1 MLTVKKM
8 FPLFPLR
15 LFVPA
20 LFMVLIL
27 AGCQGGPSRSSV
39 AVGEAAPDFT
49 LVNMDGEMVS
59 LSDYLG
65 HVVVI
70 NFWATWCPP
79 CREEKPT
86 MESLYQK
93 YEDEGLVFLA
103 VNVEADGHQ
112 VVSQYLLR
120 HSYSFPILLDAKAE
134 VQGLYGVFRYPESYI
149 IDRNGVVVEHVI
161 GGRDWMQNP
170 TYRMVESLLK
180 N

>member
-1 MLTVKKM
+1 MLTTKKS
-8 FPLFPLR
+8 FLSR
-15 LFVPA
+15 LFVSG
-20 LFMVLIL
+20 LFLLLIL
-27 AGCQGGPSRSSV
+27 SGCQGGSAPSSV
-39 AVGEAAPDFT
+39 AVGEVAPDFT

-65 HVVVI
+65 QVVVI

-86 MESLYQK
+86 MESLYEK
-93 YEDEGLVFLA
+93 FKEEGLVFLA

-120 HSYSFPILLDAKAE
+120 QSYSFPILLDAKAE

-149 IDRNGVVVEHVI
+149 VDRNGVVAEHVI

>member
-1 MLTVKKM
+1 MLTAKK
-8 FPLFPLR
+8 
-15 LFVPA
+15 
-20 LFMVLIL
+20 VLSFRQFIPML
-27 AGCQGGPSRSSV
+27 LVVFLLVGCQSGPPRSSV
-39 AVGEAAPDFT
+39 TVGEAAPDFT
-49 LVNMDGEMVS
+49 LVNMEGDMVS

-65 HVVVI
+65 QVVII

-86 MESLYQK
+86 MERLYQK
-93 YEDEGLVFLA
+93 YKDEGLVFLA

-120 HSYSFPILLDAKAE
+120 HPYSFPILLDARAN

-149 IDRNGVVVEHVI
+149 IDRDGIVVEHVI

-170 TYRMVESLLK
+170 TYRTVESLLK
-180 N
+180 K

>member
-1 MLTVKKM
+1 MLFKKIS
-8 FPLFPLR
+8 
-15 LFVPA
+15 A
-20 LFMVLIL
+20 LVVVAVGLLLL
-27 AGCQGGPSRSSV
+27 AACSGGPPPSSV
-39 AVGEAAPDFT
+39 AVGTPAPDFT
-49 LVNMDGEMVS
+49 LVNMQGERVS

-65 HVVVI
+65 QVVVI

-86 MESLYQK
+86 MEGLYQQFK
-93 YEDEGLVFLA
+93 DDGLVFLA

-120 HSYSFPILLDAKAE
+120 QSYTFPILLDGKAE

-149 IDRNGVVVEHVI
+149 IDRDGTVVEHII

-170 TYRMVESLLK
+170 TYRMIESLLK